1 MRVELQVEV
10 LGELQE
16 LQMDHSQVLG
26 LMLKVQRRH
35 LIELQYLSILLQL
48 LGKASLTP
56 IVVPPGPATFGS
68 SALSS
73 SIFLGISASPKK
85 ETRHLE

>member
-35 LIELQYLSILLQL
+35 LIEL
-48 LGKASLTP
+48 
-56 IVVPPGPATFGS
+56 
-68 SALSS
+68 
-73 SIFLGISASPKK
+73 
-85 ETRHLE
+85 